1 MLQLGEEKKPT
12 KYRAKMN
19 YKNVTSGVS
28 VFIPMLKTITL
39 WQIFKFC
46 VFDRINRNKKINL
59 HVSQGKISMKGNKL
73 IFLMQNWMCT

>member
-1 MLQLGEEKKPT
+1 
-12 KYRAKMN
+12 MN
-19 YKNVTSGVS
+19 YKNVSSGVF

-46 VFDRINRNKKINL
+46 SLDRINRNKKQINL

-73 IFLMQNWMCT
+73 IFLMQNWMSA